1 MELVPLLIVLLSAT
15 GHATWNF
22 LAKESTDKLI
32 FIGGLYTLGVPLF
45 LPLFLVD
52 GGLDARFSADAWVCI
67 VASGFT
73 KAVYVVLISKALTL
87 GDLSV
92 AYPISRV
99 APAIVPVWAVAFLG
113 ESLSV
118 LGLLGIALVVSAV
131 FVIHLQGLSIA
142 HLYHLP
148 RAMQTRGTGFALLA
162 AVAISG
168 YSVIDKVA
176 VARCG
181 ADPIAFGFV
190 HWAVAAAFLMPY
202 VFWRRGAKAVKR
214 LFRAEWAPLCIAAAL
229 DIGAYMLILFVM
241 QESKVSYIVA
251 ARQMSQIVAIVLG
264 TAVLKEECGGIRLL
278 AGALILSGIA
288 LIGLAA

>member
-1 MELVPLLIVLLSAT
+1 MDAVPLLIVLLSAI

-22 LAKESTDKLI
+22 LAKESSDKLV
-32 FIGGLYTLGVPLF
+32 FIAGLYALGVPLF
-45 LPLFLVD
+45 FPLFVAE
-52 GGLDARFSADAWVCI
+52 GGLSVQFSAEAWACI

-73 KAVYVVLISKALTL
+73 KAVYVVLLSKALTL
-87 GDLSV
+87 GDLSM

-99 APAIVPVWAVAFLG
+99 APAIVPVWAVLFLD

-118 LGLLGIALVVSAV
+118 VGLCGIALVVSAV
-131 FVIHLQGLSIA
+131 FVIHLRGLSIA

-148 RAMQTRGTGFALLA
+148 RAMQTRGTGYALLA

-176 VARCG
+176 VARY
-181 ADPIAFGFV
+181 AEPIPFGFV

-202 VFWRRGAKAVKR
+202 VLWRRGVR
-214 LFRAEWAPLCIAAAL
+214 IVVRTVRAEWAPLCIAAAL

-264 TAVLKEECGGIRLL
+264 TLVLKEECGGVRLA

-288 LIGLAA
+288 LISVAC